1 MDSPFSNLN
10 APAPAPVQSG
20 GGGGGWKIMVV
31 VSLVLVIG
39 LIAGAVFLYNQIGE
53 MRTELAQTRDDISA
67 QIAAIH
73 ETSSVSSQT
82 NKRSVESLKKDV
94 DAARQ
99 AASVLA
105 GEAKVEATQHADQ
118 LAAKL
123 QAAQADQAKQ
133 VAAVSNEVSAVRTD
147 ADATKTRVGEVS
159 TEVGTVKSDLT
170 STKSE
175 LEKTISDLKRTNGD
189 LGIQSGLIATNGKE
203 LAALRALGERNY
215 VEFKLAKEKTPR
227 KVGDIQ
233 IRLKAADPKK
243 NRYTI
248 EVIADDKLVEKKD
261 KTVNEPVQF
270 MLSRAALPYELVVN
284 EVRKDMISGYV
295 AAPKV
300 QQTRAANN

>member
-39 LIAGAVFLYNQIGE
+39 LIAGTIFLYNQIGE

-67 QIAAIH
+67 QIASIH

-133 VAAVSNEVSAVRTD
+133 VAAVSNEVSAVKTD

-248 EVIADDKLVEKKD
+248 DVIADDKLVEKKD

-300 QQTRAANN
+300 QQSRAANN